1 MDKIS
6 VFKFCL
12 FTAMVY
18 CAILSI
24 GGISMFVNSLING
37 YWLSTTFQYAILAT
51 IQVTCVGILFDI
63 YQTRG

>member
-1 MDKIS
+1 MNKIS

-24 GGISMFVNSLING
+24 GGIARFVDSVLQGDCI
-37 YWLSTTFQYAILAT
+37 TTWMCFAILAT
-51 IQVTCVGILFDI
+51 IEVVCTGFIFDL
-63 YQTRG
+63 YQSID

>member
-24 GGISMFVNSLING
+24 GGISMFVNSLINSVG
-37 YWLSTTFQYAILAT
+37 LSTSLLYAILAT

>member
-1 MDKIS
+1 MRFDSLIKPI
-6 VFKFCL
+6 L
-12 FTAMVY
+12 FIATSF

-37 YWLSTTFQYAILAT
+37 YWLSTTFLYAILAT
-51 IQVTCVGILFDI
+51 IQVTCVGFLFDI